1 MPVGAAISAGASL
14 LGSAATSSAA
24 QSAAKDQATASANN
38 LAFEKQIYNTG
49 QQQLTPDINE
59 GNSAGSA
66 LAGLLGTG
74 GDPAASST
82 AFKDYLGSTNYQ
94 FQLGQ
99 GENAIG
105 FANAPALTS
114 GGTAKALNNYAQGQA
129 GSALQGYEGL
139 LAGQQGLGVNA
150 ALGLAGVGEN
160 ISGLAANANNLAA
173 GANGSAALTG
183 ASSVGSALGNLS
195 SLANQSLTQSSFG
208 SAAGTLAGNTAGSA
222 LGALAG

>member
-1 MPVGAAISAGASL
+1 MGAAISGGFSL

-38 LAFEKQIYNTG
+38 LAFEKSIYNTG

-74 GDPAASST
+74 GDPAASDA
-82 AFKDYLGSTNYQ
+82 AFKNYLGSTNYQ

-105 FANAPALTS
+105 FANAPALNS
-114 GGTAKALNNYAQGQA
+114 GATAKALNNYAQGQA

-139 LAGQQGLGVNA
+139 LQGQQGLGVNA
-150 ALGLAGVGEN
+150 ALGLAGAGN
-160 ISGLAANANNLAA
+160 QNAALEAQQNNLAA
-173 GANGSAALTG
+173 GAAGSAAGTS
-183 ASSVGSALGNLS
+183 ASGLNSALGQLS
-195 SLANQSLTQSSFG
+195 SLANQSITQSSFG
-208 SAAGTLAGNTAGSA
+208 SAAGTLAGSTAGSA